1 MGGSL
6 TQLRRVG
13 DEGLRVV
20 KPCRRGRILTVP
32 YKKAPANEAGS
43 VFEIQVE
50 GMGGENPKGFEP
62 SRRFRE

>member
-1 MGGSL
+1 MTANEVREELSE
-6 TQLRRVG
+6 
-13 DEGLRVV
+13 EGEDL
-20 KPCRRGRILTVP
+20 
-32 YKKAPANEAGS
+32 APANEAGS